1 MKIPVIKE
9 LVEQYSIAE
18 LEKAEN
24 DILEGNS
31 LSIEVGGE
39 DEGEQLTHV
48 IAASFILKEMD
59 VNKIEFKDAL
69 RVYTK
74 KVRESIKFGV
84 NLME

>member
-1 MKIPVIKE
+1 MKIPLIKE
-9 LVEQYSIAE
+9 LVEHYSILE

-24 DILEGNS
+24 NILEGEAVN
-31 LSIEVGGE
+31 IQVGGE

-59 VNKIEFKDAL
+59 LNKIEFKDAL

-74 KVRESIKFGV
+74 KVRESI
-84 NLME
+84 N